1 MSYPILK
8 KEFAELIF
16 SEKIELKVMNHNMD
30 IHYALM
36 LTDEERNDNYSP
48 DH

>member
-16 SEKIELKVMNHNMD
+16 SEKIELYIINHDMD

-36 LTDEERNDNYSP
+36 PTDQEGNANYSP